1 MIQYLFVF
9 LGAAVPG
16 LEVILAIP
24 VGIVSGLSPIWVV
37 LIGFLGNLLTVLAV
51 IVGYQKVKN
60 WMDSRKQ
67 EEKKTASKRTARG
80 KRIWDK
86 YGMPGVA
93 LLGPIFIGSHIAA
106 FLGLLLGA
114 KKSNVTIWMT
124 ISLAL
129 WSLVFGIATAAGFDF
144 FVNKS

>member
-1 MIQYLFVF
+1 MLEYLLVF

-16 LEVILAIP
+16 LEVLLAIP
-24 VGIVSGLSPIWVV
+24 VGIVSGLSPLWVV
-37 LIGFLGNLLTVLAV
+37 IAGFTGNLLSVFAV
-51 IVGYQKVKN
+51 IVGFQKMKD

-67 EEKKTASKRTARG
+67 NDDKGESKRTARG

-93 LLGPIFIGSHIAA
+93 LLGPIVIGSHIAA
-106 FLGLLLGA
+106 FLGLFLGA
-114 KKSNVTIWMT
+114 KKSNVTIWMI

-129 WSLVFGIATAAGFDF
+129 WSIVFGVATAMGFDF
-144 FVNKS
+144 FVKN